1 VPITALETIRQPS
14 NLYVAHAPFRF
25 FAAWRIFAAIAAI
38 DGRQQPEETTMAIL
52 KRGMAGEP
60 VRRLQEGLD
69 IEDADGMFGPAT
81 EKALRE
87 YQKTQG
93 LAVDGVAGPDT
104 FAELELFE
112 LIELRNGTSGD
123 CVERLQVALG
133 LEDVDGKFGPGTEKA
148 VKAWQSSHGMTSDGV
163 VTPLMLSQMDIFKDM
178 ITPETLS
185 NSRVSDAS
193 VDAWKSATEGSLP
206 SAAPSPIAPAAA
218 AAATASSDIKMAT
231 ASMAGSHSIWSTI
244 KSVFGK

>member
-1 VPITALETIRQPS
+1 
-14 NLYVAHAPFRF
+14 
-25 FAAWRIFAAIAAI
+25 
-38 DGRQQPEETTMAIL
+38 MAIL

-60 VRRLQEGLD
+60 VRLMQERLGID
-69 IEDADGMFGPAT
+69 DADGMFGPAT
-81 EKALRE
+81 EASLRE

-93 LAVDGVAGPDT
+93 LSVDGVAGPDT

-112 LIELRNGTSGD
+112 LIELRTGTSGD

-133 LEDVDGKFGPGTEKA
+133 LDEVDGKFGPGTEKA
-148 VKAWQSSHGMTSDGV
+148 VKAWQSGHGMTADGV

-193 VDAWKSATEGSLP
+193 VDAWHAATDAKGVATGALP
-206 SAAPSPIAPAAA
+206 SALPSPIAPS
-218 AAATASSDIKMAT
+218 AATAAVSADVKMAT
-231 ASMAGSHSIWSTI
+231 ASMAGSKSIWATI
-244 KSVFGK
+244 KSVFHS

>member
-1 VPITALETIRQPS
+1 
-14 NLYVAHAPFRF
+14 
-25 FAAWRIFAAIAAI
+25 
-38 DGRQQPEETTMAIL
+38 MAIL

-60 VRRLQEGLD
+60 VRRLQERLD
-69 IEDADGMFGPAT
+69 IDDADGMFGPNT
-81 EKALRE
+81 EKVLRE

-112 LIELRNGTSGD
+112 LIELRAGTSGD

-133 LEDVDGKFGPGTEKA
+133 LEEVDGKFGPGTEKA
-148 VKAWQSSHGMTSDGV
+148 VKAWQASHGMSADGV

-193 VDAWKSATEGSLP
+193 VKAWKSAAEGSLP

-218 AAATASSDIKMAT
+218 AAAATSGDIKMAT

>member
-1 VPITALETIRQPS
+1 
-14 NLYVAHAPFRF
+14 
-25 FAAWRIFAAIAAI
+25 
-38 DGRQQPEETTMAIL
+38 MAIL

-60 VRRLQEGLD
+60 VRRMQEALD
-69 IEDADGMFGPAT
+69 IENADGMFGPQT
-81 EKALRE
+81 EKALRD

-93 LAVDGVAGPDT
+93 IADDGIAGPDT

-112 LIELRNGTSGD
+112 LIELRTGTSGD

-133 LEDVDGKFGPGTEKA
+133 LDDDGKFGPGTEKA
-148 VKAWQSSHGMTSDGV
+148 VKAWQASHGMTADGV

-185 NSRVSDAS
+185 YSRVSDAA
-193 VDAWKSATEGSLP
+193 VDAWKSATEGALP

-218 AAATASSDIKMAT
+218 AAAATGDIKMAT
-231 ASMAGSHSIWSTI
+231 ASMAGSQSIWSTI

>member
-1 VPITALETIRQPS
+1 
-14 NLYVAHAPFRF
+14 
-25 FAAWRIFAAIAAI
+25 
-38 DGRQQPEETTMAIL
+38 MAIL

-60 VRRLQEGLD
+60 VRRLQERLD
-69 IEDADGMFGPAT
+69 IDDADGMFGPAT
-81 EKALRE
+81 EKVLRE

-123 CVERLQVALG
+123 CVERLQVALA

-148 VKAWQSSHGMTSDGV
+148 VKAWQASHGMTADGV

-185 NSRVSDAS
+185 YSRVSDAA
-193 VDAWKSATEGSLP
+193 VDAWHAATDSKGEVTGALP
-206 SAAPSPIAPAAA
+206 PTAAASPIAPTAAA
-218 AAATASSDIKMAT
+218 AAASGDIKMAS
-231 ASMAGSHSIWSTI
+231 ASMAGSQSIWATI
-244 KSVFGK
+244 KNAFRK

>member
-1 VPITALETIRQPS
+1 
-14 NLYVAHAPFRF
+14 
-25 FAAWRIFAAIAAI
+25 
-38 DGRQQPEETTMAIL
+38 MAIL

-60 VRRLQEGLD
+60 VRRLQERLD
-69 IEDADGMFGPAT
+69 IDNADGLFGPVT
-81 EKALRE
+81 EKVLRE

-93 LAVDGVAGPDT
+93 ISVDGIAGPDT

-112 LIELRNGTSGD
+112 LIELRTGTSGD

-148 VKAWQSSHGMTSDGV
+148 VKAWQTSHGMVGDGV

-185 NSRVSDAS
+185 YSRVSDAS
-193 VDAWKSATEGSLP
+193 LEAWKSATEGTLP
-206 SAAPSPIAPAAA
+206 PAAPSPIAPAAA
-218 AAATASSDIKMAT
+218 ATASGDVKMATASGDVKMAT